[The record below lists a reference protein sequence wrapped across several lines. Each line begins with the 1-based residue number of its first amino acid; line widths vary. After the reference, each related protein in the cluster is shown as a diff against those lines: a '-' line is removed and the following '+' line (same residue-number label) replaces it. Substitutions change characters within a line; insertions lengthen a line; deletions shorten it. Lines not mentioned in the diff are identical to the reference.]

1 MVATPTIQ
9 GVARFTLRDRQA
21 KGCQVMKVVIGII
34 LLVVLLLQQQ
44 LWFGQSG
51 YFERKALAERLA
63 EQQTRTEALALR
75 NAKMTAEVLALKSDT
90 SAFESRARSELG
102 MVKEGEV
109 FYLTPEP
116 EN

>member
-1 MVATPTIQ
+1 
-9 GVARFTLRDRQA
+9 
-21 KGCQVMKVVIGII
+21 MKVVIGIM
-34 LLVVLLLQQQ
+34 LLIVLLLQQQ

-90 SAFESRARSELG
+90 SAFEARARSELG
-102 MVKEGEV
+102 MVKEDEV

>member
-1 MVATPTIQ
+1 MLTIPDA
-9 GVARFTLRDRQA
+9 ARFTRRARQA
-21 KGCQVMKVVIGII
+21 NECVVMKYIIGIM
-34 LLVVLLLQQQ
+34 LLVVALLQHQ

-51 YFERKALAERLA
+51 YFERKVLAERLA
-63 EQQTRTEALALR
+63 KQQVRTEALALR

-109 FYLTPEP
+109 FYLTPETQ
-116 EN
+116 E

>member
-1 MVATPTIQ
+1 
-9 GVARFTLRDRQA
+9 
-21 KGCQVMKVVIGII
+21 MKYFIGIM
-34 LLVVLLLQQQ
+34 LMVVALLQQQ

-51 YFERKALAERLA
+51 YFERKGLTERLA
-63 EQQTRTEALALR
+63 KQRVRTEALALR

-109 FYLTPEP
+109 FYLTPETQ
-116 EN
+116 E

>member
-1 MVATPTIQ
+1 
-9 GVARFTLRDRQA
+9 
-21 KGCQVMKVVIGII
+21 MKVVIGIM
-34 LLVVLLLQQQ
+34 LLIVLVLQQQ

-63 EQQTRTEALALR
+63 EQQTRTDTLALR

-102 MVKEGEV
+102 MVKEDEV

>member
-1 MVATPTIQ
+1 
-9 GVARFTLRDRQA
+9 
-21 KGCQVMKVVIGII
+21 MKYIIGIM
-34 LLVVLLLQQQ
+34 LLVVALLQQQ

-51 YFERKALAERLA
+51 YFERKVLAERLA
-63 EQQTRTEALALR
+63 KQQVRTEALALR

-116 EN
+116 QE

>member
-1 MVATPTIQ
+1 
-9 GVARFTLRDRQA
+9 
-21 KGCQVMKVVIGII
+21 MKYIIGIM
-34 LLVVLLLQQQ
+34 LLVVALLQQQ

-51 YFERKALAERLA
+51 YFERKVLEERLSK
-63 EQQTRTEALALR
+63 QQVRTEALALR

-109 FYLTPEP
+109 FYLTPETQ
-116 EN
+116 E